1 MSTSYC
7 EQSSRTSNEYS
18 GDSSDYSSSVVTTNT
33 PFPSSFYETRAEPLT
48 KSQKVKLNEILH
60 REPIGYVSTFTH
72 ESDGWE
78 VIPDVKPDVKPEVKE
93 EAKDEEIKNSCCC
106 LC

>member
-7 EQSSRTSNEYS
+7 EQSSRSSNEYS

-33 PFPSSFYETRAEPLT
+33 PFPSMT
-48 KSQKVKLNEILH
+48 KSQRVKLNEILH

-78 VIPDVKPDVKPEVKE
+78 VIPALRVADKVCEVRPEVKPEVK
-93 EAKDEEIKNSCCC
+93 DEDIKNSCCC

>member
-18 GDSSDYSSSVVTTNT
+18 CDSSEYSSSVVTSNT
-33 PFPSSFYETRAEPLT
+33 PFPSLT

-60 REPIGYVSTFTH
+60 RDPIGYVSTFTH
-72 ESDGWE
+72 ESDGWA
-78 VIPDVKPDVKPEVKE
+78 VIPEFIPEQHEVKPEVK
-93 EAKDEEIKNSCCC
+93 DDDVKNSCCC

>member
-7 EQSSRTSNEYS
+7 EQSSRASNEYS
-18 GDSSDYSSSVVTTNT
+18 SDSSEYNSSVVTTNT
-33 PFPSSFYETRAEPLT
+33 PFPSMT

-60 REPIGYVSTFTH
+60 RDPIGYVSTFTH

-78 VIPDVKPDVKPEVKE
+78 VIPEFIHEQHEVKP

>member
-7 EQSSRTSNEYS
+7 EQSSRASNEYS
-18 GDSSDYSSSVVTTNT
+18 GDSSEYNSSVVTTNT
-33 PFPSSFYETRAEPLT
+33 PFPSMT

-60 REPIGYVSTFTH
+60 RDPIGYVSTFTH

-78 VIPDVKPDVKPEVKE
+78 VIPDQPDVKQDVKLDVKPEAKE
-93 EAKDEEIKNSCCC
+93 EEIKNSCCC

>member
-18 GDSSDYSSSVVTTNT
+18 GDSSEYNSSVVTTNT

-48 KSQKVKLNEILH
+48 KSQRVKLNEILH
-60 REPIGYVSTFTH
+60 RDPIGYVSTFTH

-78 VIPDVKPDVKPEVKE
+78 VIPEFIHEQHEVKP

>member
-7 EQSSRTSNEYS
+7 EQSSRSSNEYS
-18 GDSSDYSSSVVTTNT
+18 SDSSEYNSSVVTTNT
-33 PFPSSFYETRAEPLT
+33 PFPSMT
-48 KSQKVKLNEILH
+48 KSQRVKLNEILH
-60 REPIGYVSTFTH
+60 RDPIGYVSTFTH

-78 VIPDVKPDVKPEVKE
+78 VIPALRVADKVCDVKPDIKFDVKPEV
-93 EAKDEEIKNSCCC
+93 KDEEIKNSCCC

>member
-18 GDSSDYSSSVVTTNT
+18 CDTSEYNSSVVTSNT
-33 PFPSSFYETRAEPLT
+33 PFPSMT

-60 REPIGYVSTFTH
+60 RDPIGYVSTFTH

-78 VIPDVKPDVKPEVKE
+78 VIPDVKPDIKPEAKPEV
-93 EAKDEEIKNSCCC
+93 KDEEIKNSCCC